1 MKLFRPLLLCALA
14 AMLSGCGFHPLYA
27 VPERGGGGTRTAMR
41 DIYVAPVPDKLGYAL
56 RNQVIDLI
64 DGTARPGEARYRLN
78 LILNKKS
85 EAIGV
90 QSQKVGTLTQ
100 TAITRYNDWI
110 SVEYELTDTKTGAVL
125 TKGVEKGLSSY
136 NVFSSPYAT
145 LVSQQD
151 ADERTADDL
160 ADRIRIALAAYFSQQ
175 PAQAPNSAPPP

>member
-1 MKLFRPLLLCALA
+1 MKPFRPLLLCVLA
-14 AMLSGCGFHPLYA
+14 ATLSGCGFHPLYA
-27 VPERGGGGTRTAMR
+27 VPERGGGATRVAMS
-41 DIYVAPVPDKLGYAL
+41 DIYVAPVPEKLGYAL

-64 DGTARPGEARYRLN
+64 DGTAKPGAARYRLN
-78 LILNKKS
+78 LSLDKKS

-110 SVEYELTDTKTGAVL
+110 TVEYELTDAKTGTVL

-151 ADERTADDL
+151 ADEHAADDI
-160 ADRIRIALAAYFSQQ
+160 ADRIRIALAAYFSRP
-175 PAQAPNSAPPP
+175 PAPAPVSPPP